1 MSEITRIEQ
10 FLQAI
15 STNDLSVLPS
25 PITRIE
31 QYLYAIATKG
41 TDSDG
46 EYVLPPP
53 ITRIEQYLYS
63 IAVIEPPETMPKYIS
78 GYSGFTNYIRNNS
91 EDMYSRLNSL
101 PFITNTGE
109 DLSLEFCM
117 KVLSGRTHA
126 GRYLDFDNG
135 TFVIA
140 DEYSDGH
147 YYLEIKCGG
156 EWRLTESSQIEI
168 PQDVNF
174 TLSIVIGSEN
184 TQIFIQKENGDSNFY
199 TYNSLDSS
207 MLDDLTSGD
216 TYFFDSTES
225 NRHVDGKL
233 YAFRKYRRALT
244 MQEITANHLEDMRL
258 VTMANRLEIIKQP
271 EDIVGAAGE
280 TTSLS
285 VEAIGEGLSYRWY
298 YKYNN
303 QENWTMW
310 KNGNPVTGVIQS
322 KWAKINFRC
331 IVNDINNNNTISEAV
346 GVTVLNSSKNID
358 DAADLLEEYEDY
370 DDLKSDNDKYTKVKE
385 IDDLWK

>member
-1 MSEITRIEQ
+1 
-10 FLQAI
+10 
-15 STNDLSVLPS
+15 
-25 PITRIE
+25 
-31 QYLYAIATKG
+31 
-41 TDSDG
+41 
-46 EYVLPPP
+46 
-53 ITRIEQYLYS
+53 
-63 IAVIEPPETMPKYIS
+63 
-78 GYSGFTNYIRNNS
+78 
-91 EDMYSRLNSL
+91 MYSRLNSL

-135 TFVIA
+135 TFVIS

-174 TLSIVIGSEN
+174 TLSVVIGAEN
-184 TQIFIQKENGDSNFY
+184 TQIFIHKENGDSNFY

-207 MLDDLTSGD
+207 MLDNLTSGG

-258 VTMANRLEIIKQP
+258 VAMANRLEIIKQP
-271 EDIVGAAGE
+271 EDLSAAAGE
-280 TTSLS
+280 RIYLY
-285 VEAIGEGLSYRWY
+285 VEAIGEGLTYQWQ
-298 YKYNN
+298 YKYPESYMPGA
-303 QENWTMW
+303 QWTDYLEQTSPALSRVVRDYWDGIKM
-310 KNGNPVTGVIQS
+310 
-322 KWAKINFRC
+322 RC
-331 IVNDINNNNTISEAV
+331 IVADDTNNSIISREATIT
-346 GVTVLNSSKNID
+346 VTENRSGAETKYIP
-358 DAADLLEEYEDY
+358 EEYEDY
-370 DDLKSDNDKYTKVKE
+370 SNLKSDNDEYTKVKE